1 MIEGRTRTDVAKVQS
16 DSRQHVSSTAVQQ
29 LGDNLQIAAGDGGGE
44 HQGGQHNL
52 DIEDKILQ
60 RKEMAH
66 LFQWYYPEGGWGW
79 VVVFVAAVCQALGP
93 GMWHYGH
100 PFPLTAAVK
109 ARFRKANNE
118 TVFLYDPNL
127 HDVALGKKYDA

>member
-1 MIEGRTRTDVAKVQS
+1 MAGPKVQS
-16 DSRQHVSSTAVQQ
+16 DAQHASSAAAR
-29 LGDNLQIAAGDGGGE
+29 GDNLQIEE
-44 HQGGQHNL
+44 HNNL

-79 VVVFVAAVCQALGP
+79 VVVFVAAVCQAMGP

-100 PFPLTAAVK
+100 AFPLTAAVK
-109 ARFRKANNE
+109 TRFRNTNE
-118 TVFLYDPNL
+118 TAFLDEANQDL
-127 HDVALGKKYDA
+127 ALGKHEGLFFPISKLSNKEGSTLR